1 MSDNLYSKILATI
14 NQRPSPFAEYME
26 MCLYDPEY
34 GYYNSRDFNIGSQGD
49 FFTSASVADD
59 FAELIAEQFKQ
70 WIELFNQPFTIV
82 EMGAGNGNLAQN
94 ILNYLQAKYPTI
106 YSLIN
111 YIIIEKSNVLIK
123 RQQENITHGGVRWLT
138 WEDVEDNSIIGCF
151 FSNELFDALPV
162 HKVVK
167 KDGQLKEI
175 FVTYQDNQIKEEIEH
190 ISTVEIKEYFAENK
204 INLTDESYPEGYET
218 EVNLSALHLVTKISQ
233 KLKKGYVLTI
243 DYGYHAPKYYHPQR
257 SQGTLKCYYQ
267 HRHHNNPYVNIGKQD
282 ITAHVNFTAL
292 EITGTKKGL
301 ENLGFTSQA
310 LFLMAL
316 GLGERLRALSENPD
330 LSIADIWHR
339 RNQLHEL
346 INPEGLGGFGVL
358 LQSKNLTPQE
368 MSYSSFS
375 H

>member
-1 MSDNLYSKILATI
+1 MSDNLYSKVVVTI
-14 NQRPSPFAEYME
+14 NQRPSPFTKYME

-34 GYYNSRDFNIGSQGD
+34 GYYNSPDFNIGSQGD

-70 WIELFNQPFTIV
+70 WIERFNQPFTVV
-82 EMGAGNGNLAQN
+82 EIGAGNGNLAQN
-94 ILNYLQAKYPTI
+94 ILNYLQTKYPTI

-111 YIIIEKSNVLIK
+111 YIIIEKSTILVK
-123 RQQENITHGGVRWLT
+123 RQQQNITHGGVRWET
-138 WEDVEDNSIIGCF
+138 WEDIGDNSIIGCF

-167 KDGQLKEI
+167 KNGQLKEI
-175 FVTYQDNQIKEEIEH
+175 FVTYQDNQIKEEIDH
-190 ISTVEIKEYFAENK
+190 ISTVEIKEYFAENN
-204 INLTDESYPEGYET
+204 IDLTDESYPEGYET
-218 EVNLSALHLVTKISQ
+218 EVNLSALHLITKISQ

-267 HRHHNNPYVNIGKQD
+267 HRHHNNPYVNMGKQD

-292 EITGTKKGL
+292 EITGTKHGL
-301 ENLGFTSQA
+301 ENLGFTPQA

-330 LSIADIWHR
+330 LSITDIWHR

-358 LQSKNLTPQE
+358 LQGKNLTPEE
-368 MSYSSFS
+368 MSYIKFV
-375 H
+375 